1 MVKLTINIGMFIQNY
16 EVIDIL
22 LNGDFP
28 EKTFKM
34 KSFQDFIKTG
44 NFLTNYPFFKN
55 FPKVNMS
62 TI

>member
-1 MVKLTINIGMFIQNY
+1 MVKFAINIDMFIQDY

-44 NFLTNYPFFKN
+44 NFFMNYPFFKN
-55 FPKVNMS
+55 FPKVIMS

>member
-1 MVKLTINIGMFIQNY
+1 MVKFAINIGMFIQDS
-16 EVIDIL
+16 EIQDIL

-44 NFLTNYPFFKN
+44 NFFENYPFSKN
-55 FPKVNMS
+55 YLKVIMS